1 MNRTANRGRSWMV
14 SAGFFL
20 VLAFTMPVPAQPAP
34 IVQGVT
40 AVATTVSD
48 MDRAVEFYT
57 HVLEFRRIS
66 DVEVSGREYEDLTGI
81 FGVRVRLVTLAL
93 GDESIE
99 LQQYLVPRGRPV
111 PIDSRSNDVWF
122 QHIAI
127 VVGDMDSAY
136 DWLRQNKVEYASS
149 APQRLP
155 DWNKNAAG
163 IRAFYFKDPDA
174 HPLEII
180 WFPTGKGAAK
190 WHQTSKKLFLGIDHT
205 AIVVSNTE
213 RALNFYRNLLG
224 MRIVGESE
232 NYGTEQEHLNNVFGA
247 RLRITSLR
255 SEQGPGVELLEYLTP
270 RDGRSFPADEH
281 PNYLLNRQTVM
292 LTKDAIRVA
301 RQLYSSQVSFLSSG
315 LVTNPASGL
324 AFKKALVVR
333 DPDGHPVE
341 IEEQ

>member
-1 MNRTANRGRSWMV
+1 MNRTANRGRSWV
-14 SAGFFL
+14 ASASFVL
-20 VLAFTMPVPAQPAP
+20 VLAFIMPAPAQPAP
-34 IVQGVT
+34 TIQGVA

-48 MDRAVEFYT
+48 MDRAAEFYT

-66 DVEVSGREYEDLTGI
+66 DVEVSGEEYEHLTGV

-136 DWLRQNKVEYASS
+136 AWLQQNKVEYASS

-155 DWNKNAAG
+155 DWNKDAAG

-180 WFPTGKGAAK
+180 WFPAGKGAAK
-190 WHQTSKKLFLGIDHT
+190 WHQTSNKLFLGIDHT

-213 RALNFYRNLLG
+213 RALNFYCNLLG

-255 SEQGPGVELLEYLTP
+255 SEQGPGVELLEYLAP
-270 RDGRSFPADEH
+270 RDGRAFPNDGRI
-281 PNYLLNRQTVM
+281 NDVFNRQTVM
-292 LTKDAIRVA
+292 LTRDVSATAEALFA
-301 RQLYSSQVSFLSSG
+301 RGVHFVSPGPVSLERRELRIS
-315 LVTNPASGL
+315 
-324 AFKKALVVR
+324 KAMTVR
-333 DPDGHPVE
+333 DPDGHALL
-341 IEEQ
+341 IEQK